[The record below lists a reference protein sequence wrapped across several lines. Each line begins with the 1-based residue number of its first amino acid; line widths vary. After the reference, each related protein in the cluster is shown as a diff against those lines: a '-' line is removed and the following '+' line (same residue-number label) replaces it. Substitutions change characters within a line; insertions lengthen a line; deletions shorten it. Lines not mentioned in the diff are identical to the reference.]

1 MVTFDKTNTSLY
13 PQEREEKVNREER
26 LKETAEEIELKL
38 ISKIETYIRDIFDA
52 VDEEVLEKVD
62 MDYIADSTCEF
73 VKNQCR

>member
-38 ISKIETYIRDIFDA
+38 ISKIETYIRDMFDA

>member
-1 MVTFDKTNTSLY
+1 MVTFDKMNTSLY

-38 ISKIETYIRDIFDA
+38 ISKIETYIRDMFDA

-62 MDYIADSTCEF
+62 MDYIADSTYEF